1 MVLNGWLRKVAL
13 VAAIILS
20 LAAQAQ
26 EVYTLKF
33 ATLIP
38 ADTAWMNA
46 LDTWSE
52 QLTRQTGGRLVFKMY
67 PGGVMGDEPDVLR
80 KLRSQQLQGA
90 FFTGYG
96 VGRIFSPARVL
107 EMPFFFKDTNESDYV
122 RDLLMPDIEK
132 GFREN
137 GYELIGWPEVGFIH
151 FFSKEPI
158 GSLAELKTRKIW
170 LWQGDPLGE
179 AFAQAAGIAPIPLS
193 IVDVY
198 TQLSARHGSIDT
210 VYNAPFGAMAMQWH
224 TKLHYATNIPMTNA
238 LGALVIDSRFF
249 NKLPADIQE
258 MLRSTG
264 KELGLQITKQGR
276 EDNKHSLEILKKD
289 GMIFQWDW
297 NEGEWQELL
306 DLRDKAAAKMA
317 ESNYIPQSYFD
328 RSRKMLE
335 QYRKMHPEQ
344 K

>member
-1 MVLNGWLRKVAL
+1 MVLKNWVNTFALL
-13 VAAIILS
+13 VAILVS
-20 LAAQAQ
+20 ATVQAR
-26 EVYTLKF
+26 EIYTLKF

-38 ADTAWMNA
+38 ADTAWMKA
-46 LDTWSE
+46 LDAWAQQIT
-52 QLTRQTGGRLVFKMY
+52 QKTNGQLVFKMY

-96 VGRIFSPARVL
+96 VGRIFSPARVM
-107 EMPFFFKDTNESDYV
+107 EMPFFFKNTDESDYV
-122 RDLLMPDIEK
+122 RDLLMSDIEQ

-151 FFSKEPI
+151 FFSKQPI
-158 GSLAELKTRKIW
+158 QSLADLQKRKIW

-179 AFAQAAGIAPIPLS
+179 AFADAAGIAPIPLS

-198 TQLSARHGSIDT
+198 TQLSAKHGSIDT

-224 TKLHYATNIPMTNA
+224 TKLQYATNIPMTNA

-249 NKLPADIQE
+249 NALPAEIQNL
-258 MLRSTG
+258 LRSSG
-264 KELGLQITKQGR
+264 KELGMRITRQGR
-276 EDNKHSLEILKKD
+276 IDNQRSLEILKQG

-297 NEGEWQELL
+297 EQSEWQELL
-306 DLRDKAAAKMA
+306 DLRDKAAAKLA
-317 ESNYIPQSYFD
+317 RSNYIPQDYFD
-328 RSRKMLE
+328 RSRKLLE
-335 QYRKMHPEQ
+335 QYRLSHPEQ

>member
-1 MVLNGWLRKVAL
+1 MVLKN
-13 VAAIILS
+13 ILS
-20 LAAQAQ
+20 NLVLITATLLSVTIQAQ
-26 EVYTLKF
+26 DVYTLKF

-38 ADTAWMNA
+38 ADTAWMKEVDIWA
-46 LDTWSE
+46 Q
-52 QLTRQTGGRLVFKMY
+52 QLTQKSNGRLVFKMY

-122 RDLLMPDIEK
+122 RDQLMPDIEK
-132 GFREN
+132 GFRQN

-151 FFSKEPI
+151 FFSKQPI
-158 GSLAELKTRKIW
+158 QSLAELKTRKIW

-179 AFAQAAGIAPIPLS
+179 AFAEAAGIAPIPLS

-198 TQLSARHGSIDT
+198 TQLSAKHGSIDT

-238 LGALVIDSRFF
+238 LGALLIDNRFF
-249 NKLPADIQE
+249 NKLPADLQQ
-258 MLRSTG
+258 LLQTSG
-264 KELGLQITKQGR
+264 KELGARITRQGR
-276 EDNKHSLEILKKD
+276 MDNQRSLEILKKN
-289 GMIFQWDW
+289 GIVFQWDW
-297 NEGEWQELL
+297 KETEWQQLL

-317 ESNYIPQSYFD
+317 DTNYIPQAYFD

-335 QYRKMHPEQ
+335 QYRQTNPLQ